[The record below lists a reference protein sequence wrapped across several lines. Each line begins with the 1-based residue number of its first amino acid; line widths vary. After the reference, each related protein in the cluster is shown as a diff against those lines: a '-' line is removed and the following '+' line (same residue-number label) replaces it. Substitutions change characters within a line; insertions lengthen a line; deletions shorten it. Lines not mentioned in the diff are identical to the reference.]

1 MTHKFLNE
9 YYEHK
14 SLKILRYIFLNTA
27 VLLLICNQP
36 KPSHLIKISFLNKYW
51 QDSLLLGI
59 YYNYFSFKGVM
70 LQQPQQL
77 LCLWTPQVVI
87 GFMAIFATSNKQIL

>member
-36 KPSHLIKISFLNKYW
+36 KPSHLIKISFLNKY
-51 QDSLLLGI
+51 
-59 YYNYFSFKGVM
+59 
-70 LQQPQQL
+70 
-77 LCLWTPQVVI
+77 
-87 GFMAIFATSNKQIL
+87 